1 MEARRILM
9 TCFTAIILM
18 MAMPTDVLAITN
30 NTAKAQRE
38 KQARRDSLTDFSQ
51 KEDQRP
57 VAMFDDIMNAMRI
70 CLSRTQRLF
79 PSHSPE
85 PDNTQARSIESHI
98 HDLLCNPQNFSQRQ
112 EATLLP
118 SFVSRAYYVIALRH
132 ILC

>member
-1 MEARRILM
+1 
-9 TCFTAIILM
+9 
-18 MAMPTDVLAITN
+18 
-30 NTAKAQRE
+30 
-38 KQARRDSLTDFSQ
+38 
-51 KEDQRP
+51 
-57 VAMFDDIMNAMRI
+57 MFDDIMNAMRI

-85 PDNTQARSIESHI
+85 LDNTQARSIESHI

-112 EATLLP
+112 EATLLL